1 MRKSQH
7 ILSTA
12 AILLILILAAGVLS
26 GQISAQEELFDEI
39 DEHGNLRLG
48 NEYIVIVV
56 NQEENARSRFA
67 VETTGGDPGTA
78 ADEEQP
84 LIYGR
89 PIPWTSYTTIQIDGE
104 NYVFGGETDRR
115 AGAGANYGEELQ
127 APTIEDDSIV
137 ARYQIEEFEVEQRL
151 ELIQSTTTGLYDT
164 ARIEYRLTN
173 TGDEPADLGLRIMLD
188 TMLGEN
194 DGSPFRLEDDAITV
208 DTRYEREELPD
219 FYQSFDSLT
228 DPHVTSQGSFISPD
242 VDTPDRA
249 KMSNW
254 GSLADGVWDFNFNP
268 GEEFIREGEFEI
280 DSAIALYWDPQQIQ
294 PGETVTYAT
303 SYGLGGITMVPGLLS
318 LGVSSPTEFAFSPEN
333 PEFPVVA
340 YIENTTDIDAEEVT
354 ARIELPE
361 ELSTE
366 EVERELGDL
375 EAGEVTQISWYVGSQ
390 VENLPETLTFKV
402 VVDAENT
409 DSNEVERSLDV
420 IGPAELVAEIYLP
433 DIFGLTHGVLEPL
446 PYRLRARIE
455 NIGES
460 PFRDFTGEIIL
471 PPGIDFASYEKPVK
485 QAGIIQPQEEIV
497 IDWQVMPQNVEGVF
511 PFALQI
517 QGRDGYSRTIRENIE
532 IPATRPTL
540 YLEASQSAENS
551 SYLTLK
557 IKGNNLTEIESID
570 FDLLYNEDNL
580 DLIYATQGTAF
591 VRDGRLMA
599 WNGPE
604 NEENALIFSENL
616 PDDIDSGGFAK
627 MVFRIKEEDYLAGI
641 ELDNITARDQNGE
654 EVEISLENLVEEED
668 I

>member
-1 MRKSQH
+1 MRKSQF
-7 ILSTA
+7 ISSVA
-12 AILLILILAAGVLS
+12 AILLMLTLLVGTIS
-26 GQISAQEELFDEI
+26 GQINAQENVFDEI
-39 DEHGNLRLG
+39 DQQGNLRLG

-78 ADEEQP
+78 ADENQP

-89 PIPWTSYTTIQIDGE
+89 PIPWTSYTTIQIDGV

-115 AGAGANYGEELQ
+115 AGRGANYGEELQ

-151 ELIQSTTTGLYDT
+151 ELIQSTTTGLFDT
-164 ARIEYRLTN
+164 ARIQYRLTN
-173 TGDEPADLGLRIMLD
+173 TGEEPVDLGLRIMLD

-208 DTRYEREELPD
+208 DARYEREELPD
-219 FYQSFDSLT
+219 FYQSFDSLS
-228 DPHVTSQGSFISPD
+228 DPHVISQGSFISPD
-242 VDTPDRA
+242 VDTPDRV

-254 GSLADGVWDFNFNP
+254 GSLADGIWDFNFNP

-280 DSAIALYWDPQQIQ
+280 DSAIALYWEPQQIQ
-294 PGETVTYAT
+294 PGETVTYST

-318 LGVSSPTEFAFSPEN
+318 LGVSSPAEFAFSPEN

-340 YIENTTDIDAEEVT
+340 YIENTTDISAEEVT
-354 ARIELPE
+354 ARIELPD

-375 EAGEVTQISWYVGSQ
+375 EAGEVTQVSWYVGSQ

-402 VVDAENT
+402 IVDAENT
-409 DSNEVERSLDV
+409 DSNEVERSLNV

-460 PFRDFTGEIIL
+460 PFRDFSGEIIL
-471 PPGIDFASYEKPVK
+471 PPGINFASYEKPVK
-485 QAGIIQPQEEIV
+485 QAGIIQPDEVIV

-517 QGRDGYSRTIRENIE
+517 QGRDGYNRTIRENVE
-532 IPATRPTL
+532 IPATSPTL
-540 YLEASQSAENS
+540 YLEARQSADNNE
-551 SYLTLK
+551 YLTLK
-557 IKGNNLTEIESID
+557 VRGNNLAEIESIN
-570 FDLLYNEDNL
+570 FDLLYDQDSL
-580 DLIYATQGTAF
+580 GLIYSNQGSAF

-599 WNGPE
+599 WNGPDKE
-604 NEENALIFSENL
+604 DNALIFTEEL
-616 PDDIDSGGFAK
+616 PDGIDSGGFAR
-627 MVFRIKEEDYLAGI
+627 MVFRIKDEIYLDEI
-641 ELDNITARDQNGE
+641 KLDNVEAWDENGE
-654 EVEISLENLVEEED
+654 KIDISLENLVEEEVL
-668 I
+668 